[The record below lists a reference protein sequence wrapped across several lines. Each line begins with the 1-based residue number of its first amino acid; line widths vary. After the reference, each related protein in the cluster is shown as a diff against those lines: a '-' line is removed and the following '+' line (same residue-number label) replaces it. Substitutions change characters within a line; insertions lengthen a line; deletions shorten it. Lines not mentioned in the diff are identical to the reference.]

1 MSAKI
6 IVPAAIAAALLGSL
20 PASAA
25 DLGPPG
31 YYPPRAYQEEYPAPV
46 IRKRIVRERVVVER
60 PLYVH
65 RRPII
70 VERPVV
76 VRRPLVIEKRV
87 VVERPVIVK
96 RRVFIERPVRYGFGP
111 PPYGPYGEDE
121 DFDYGGDA
129 PY

>member
-1 MSAKI
+1 VSAKI
-6 IVPAAIAAALLGSL
+6 IVPAAIAVALLGSL

-31 YYPPRAYQEEYPAPV
+31 YYPPRAYQEYPAPV
-46 IRKRIVRERVVVER
+46 IRKRIIHERVVVER

-65 RRPII
+65 RRPMV
-70 VERPVV
+70 VERPIVV
-76 VRRPLVIEKRV
+76 ERPLVIEKRV

-111 PPYGPYGEDE
+111 PPYGLYGDEE
-121 DFDYGGDA
+121 DFDDGGDA